1 MNTSSKPISVKSFL
15 FKSGTK
21 AAASAI
27 GFLQQYRDFLT
38 TSEVA
43 PITSPILAQVDAKEL
58 MPTAAL
64 DLIRS
69 AVLSHHLLVEAKK
82 AEDKLIQQ
90 AKEESEPKASKNYTA
105 SIYTGKGEEVLS
117 KSFTF
122 PQDACRWVDLRLFD
136 ASSDCYGVLQSN
148 HILIKGEL
156 QSEVILRGDSIA
168 RLLAAKK
175 TPFSKRMGSN
185 GKLSWGVK
193 SKPSH
198 SVFSRG

>member
-1 MNTSSKPISVKSFL
+1 MTTSKPLTVKSFL

-27 GFLQQYRDFLT
+27 GFLQQYRNWLE

-43 PITSPILAQVDAKEL
+43 SITSPILAQVDTGEL
-58 MPTAAL
+58 LPTPAL
-64 DLIRS
+64 NLIRS

-82 AEDKLIQQ
+82 AEDKLAQQ

-105 SIYTGKGEEVLS
+105 SIYTGKGEEVIS

-122 PQDACRWVDLRLFD
+122 PQDACRWIDRTLFD
-136 ASSDCYGVLQSN
+136 SESSCYGVLQSN

-156 QSEVILRGDSIA
+156 QSEVITRGDAIS
-168 RLLAAKK
+168 RLLRPSKH
-175 TPFSKRMGSN
+175 PFSKRMGSD
-185 GKLSWGVK
+185 GSLGWKMK